1 MISSL
6 FPLSIF
12 MLIGGF
18 IAGSMAAFFVFGSV
32 SVVMISVCIWLGII
46 RMLPIVRWVERWFRV
61 FFPDEVTRFEKNV
74 RGSLLVET
82 ESEED
87 TDPAIYLFHPHGMF
101 AVAPAIHTLTELTD
115 WPVRGMKVAAANWLF
130 WFPVV
135 GEVLEAAGGIPA
147 KYETMKET
155 LVEGKSLAV
164 AIGGIDEIL
173 ESSPGRMRLAL
184 SRRRGI
190 FKMAL
195 ETGTALVPV
204 LTYGENELYTPIG
217 WGWLDALN
225 RRLVPLGVCF
235 PVPSLTSCWKWLRLI
250 DRPLRSPLRTVIGAR
265 IAVEKVEGVVE
276 EEAVVELRERY
287 SAALRDLYAETR
299 SAEYSEELE
308 IL

>member
-18 IAGSMAAFFVFGSV
+18 IAGSVAAFFVFGSI

-61 FFPDEVTRFEKNV
+61 FFPDEVSRFETNV
-74 RGSLLVET
+74 RGSLLVEGTAT
-82 ESEED
+82 EGCG
-87 TDPAIYLFHPHGMF
+87 IYMFHPHGMF
-101 AVAPAIHTLTELTD
+101 AVAPAFHALTELTD
-115 WPVRGMKVAAANWLF
+115 WPVRGMKAAGASWLF
-130 WFPVV
+130 WFPIA

-147 KYETMKET
+147 KYETMKGV
-155 LVEGKSLAV
+155 LLEGTSLAV
-164 AIGGIDEIL
+164 AVGGVDEIL
-173 ESSPGRMRLAL
+173 ESTPGRLRLAL

-204 LTYGENELYTPIG
+204 LTYGENELYTPVG
-217 WGWLDALN
+217 WDWLTALN
-225 RRLVPLGVCF
+225 RRLVPWGVCF
-235 PVPSLTSCWKWLRLI
+235 PIPSLGSRLNWLRLV
-250 DRPLRSPLRTVIGAR
+250 DRPLRSPLRTVIGSR
-265 IAVEKVEGVVE
+265 LDVEKGAADEA
-276 EEAVVELRERY
+276 AVVALRDRY
-287 SAALRDLYAETR
+287 SAALRELYAETR
-299 SAEYSEELE
+299 PSDYAEVLE

>member
-18 IAGSMAAFFVFGSV
+18 IAGSVAAFFVFGSL
-32 SVVMISVCIWLGII
+32 SVVMISVCIWMGII
-46 RMLPIVRWVERWFRV
+46 RMLPIVRWVERWCRV
-61 FFPDEVTRFEKNV
+61 FFPDEVARFEKNV
-74 RGSLLVET
+74 RGSLLVEVGA
-82 ESEED
+82 ED
-87 TDPAIYLFHPHGMF
+87 TDPAVYVFHPHGMF

-115 WPVRGMKVAAANWLF
+115 WPIRGMKMAAASWLF
-130 WFPVV
+130 WFPIA

-164 AIGGIDEIL
+164 AVGGIDEIL
-173 ESSPGRMRLAL
+173 ELTPGRMRLAL

-204 LTYGENELYTPIG
+204 LTYGENELYQPVS
-217 WGWLDALN
+217 WKWLDTLN
-225 RRLVPLGVCF
+225 RRLVPWGACF
-235 PVPSLTSCWKWLRLI
+235 PVPSLGSCLNWLRLV
-250 DRPLRSPLRTVIGAR
+250 DRPLRSPVRTVIGSR
-265 IAVEKVEGVVE
+265 LDVEKVEGVVE
-276 EEAVVELRERY
+276 EAEIEALRKRY
-287 SAALRDLYAETR
+287 VAALRELYAETR
-299 SAEYSEELE
+299 PSDYAEELE